1 MSRRAFVILILG
13 VAITTAVYI
22 IGVRHQRVAAAM
34 ANPQPPERV
43 VKGNTLTSARDPQI
57 TLEIKP
63 PVEYVGADRWV
74 LYGVADCEVHVFVE
88 ADKDKKVSR
97 LYWIQFE
104 GYLPEIATAAYNYDS
119 PTRANI
125 GGREFIVDGFFY
137 PTNAPYRRPDSDR
150 EHVMNLLK
158 AKGYTLP
165 AEMMT
170 RRMVHLPTPDKRKEL
185 MIIYAEDLAP
195 TGYTVADLGKGGKA
209 EKEWPRLEKEMLQ
222 RATDRISAK

>member
-1 MSRRAFVILILG
+1 MSRRAYFILVAGI
-13 VAITTAVYI
+13 AITTVVYI
-22 IGVRHQRVAAAM
+22 IGQRHQSVAAAV
-34 ANPQPPERV
+34 ANPPAPERV

-88 ADKDKKVSR
+88 AGKDKKVSR

-104 GYLPEIATAAYNYDS
+104 GYLPEILGASYDYDS
-119 PTRANI
+119 PTRVSI
-125 GGREFIVDGFFY
+125 GGREFIVDGWFF

-165 AEMMT
+165 VEMMT
-170 RRMVHLPTPDKRKEL
+170 RRMVHLPTADKRKEL

-195 TGYTVADLGKGGKA
+195 TGLAVADLKKGAKA
-209 EKEWPRLEKEMLQ
+209 EAEWSRLEKEILQ
-222 RATDRISAK
+222 RATERIAAR